1 MATKKLG
8 RYEILS
14 ELGQGAMGVVYKAI
28 DPLIERTVAIKTIS
42 LDLSTEELAKFEER
56 FYREAK
62 SAGRLNHP
70 NIVTI
75 YDVGKTDNVAYM
87 AMEFL
92 EGRLL
97 KDVLDAHTPLRIDEI
112 VDIGAKIAG
121 GLAYAHEHGIVH
133 RDVKP
138 ANIMLVRGNSV
149 KIMDFGIAQMPN
161 GARTLAGTA
170 WGSPKY
176 MAPEQVVGN
185 KVDNRSDIFALGVIL
200 YEMLTGESPF
210 DGDNINTIL
219 YRIVH
224 EMPVP
229 PRSLAPRVPE
239 VFNGIIAK
247 ALAKQ
252 PDQRYQDAQEFASAL
267 RNYNS
272 VPFSYPVAAAV
283 TESPVPKTVEASWS
297 GIGDTTLSL
306 DPEIVDIFSGNPV
319 DTLRA
324 DVRYPYATTSALNK
338 NRLALLALIAFGII
352 MVFILYGKN
361 TLPAFRPDFLTKSG
375 RAIQAFFS
383 ERMPVISVRHAV
395 TTPVTTPVAPVQ
407 TAVTLPAEN
416 NIWSNAGVP
425 QAEHAKTRTAILNF
439 AVFPWGEIFIDGKFA
454 GITPPIKRLKIPA
467 GEHKIE
473 ISNLNFPR
481 YSKIVVLKPGSHRYI
496 RHTFQ

>member
-1 MATKKLG
+1 MANKKLG

-28 DPLIERTVAIKTIS
+28 DPLIERTVAIKTIN
-42 LDLSTEELAKFEER
+42 LDLSTEDLAKFEER

-87 AMEFL
+87 AMEFM

-97 KDVLDAHTPLRIDEI
+97 KDVLDAHTPLSIDEI

-176 MAPEQVVGN
+176 MAPEQVIGN
-185 KVDNRSDIFALGVIL
+185 RVDNRSDIFALGVIL

-224 EMPVP
+224 ETPVP

-252 PDQRYQDAQEFASAL
+252 PEQRYQDAQEFAKAL

-283 TESPVPKTVEASWS
+283 SDSPAPKMIETSWP
-297 GIGDTTLSL
+297 GIGETTLSL
-306 DPEIVDIFSGNPV
+306 DTEIVDIFGANSI

-324 DVRYPYATTSALNK
+324 DVRYPYAATPVLNK
-338 NRLALLALIAFGII
+338 NRLALLALIALGII
-352 MVFILYGKN
+352 IVFVLYGKK
-361 TLPAFRPDFLTKSG
+361 TLPAFGPEFLAKYQTAIQTFFSG
-375 RAIQAFFS
+375 RV
-383 ERMPVISVRHAV
+383 PVI
-395 TTPVTTPVAPVQ
+395 PVQ
-407 TAVTLPAEN
+407 HTVTAPIAPAQTVATLPAQSS
-416 NIWSNAGVP
+416 IWSNTDVP
-425 QAEHAKTRTAILNF
+425 KVDTTRTRTATLNF
-439 AVFPWGEIFIDGKFA
+439 AVFPWGEIFIDGQFA
-454 GITPPIKRLKIPA
+454 GITPPLKRLKVPA

-473 ISNLNFPR
+473 IRNMNFPR
-481 YSKIVVLKPGSHRYI
+481 YSKIMVLKPGSHKYI
-496 RHTFQ
+496 RHKFQ

>member
-1 MATKKLG
+1 MANKKLG

-28 DPLIERTVAIKTIS
+28 DPLIERTVAIKTIN
-42 LDLSTEELAKFEER
+42 LNLSTEDLAKFEER

-87 AMEFL
+87 AMEFM

-97 KDVLDAHTPLRIDEI
+97 KDVLDAHTPLSIDEI

-176 MAPEQVVGN
+176 MAPEQVIGN
-185 KVDNRSDIFALGVIL
+185 RVDNRSDIFALGVIL

-252 PDQRYQDAQEFASAL
+252 PEQRYQDAQEFAKAL
-267 RNYNS
+267 RSYHS
-272 VPFSYPVAAAV
+272 VPFSYPVAATVPEPPA
-283 TESPVPKTVEASWS
+283 PKTIETSWP
-297 GIGDTTLSL
+297 GIGETTLSF
-306 DPEIVDIFSGNPV
+306 DTEIIDIFGTNSI

-324 DVRYPYATTSALNK
+324 DVRYPYAATPALNK
-338 NRLALLALIAFGII
+338 NRLVLLALIAFGII
-352 MVFILYGKN
+352 MVFVLYGKK
-361 TLPAFRPDFLTKSG
+361 TFPAFSSEFLAKSG
-375 RAIQAFFS
+375 SAIQAFFS
-383 ERMPVISVRHAV
+383 GNAPVIPPRHAA
-395 TTPVTTPVAPVQ
+395 TGAVAPAQIVE
-407 TAVTLPAEN
+407 TPPAQN
-416 NIWSNAGVP
+416 NIWSNASVQKEGYGS
-425 QAEHAKTRTAILNF
+425 TRAATLNF
-439 AVFPWGEIFIDGKFA
+439 AVFPWGEIFIDGQFA
-454 GITPPIKRLKIPA
+454 GITPPLKRLKIPA

-473 ISNLNFPR
+473 IRNLNFPR
-481 YSKIVVLKPGSHRYI
+481 YSKIMVLKPGSHRYI
-496 RHTFQ
+496 RHKFQ